1 MPGRGRDRGYKG
13 PKKKVATPKLSS
25 QPDVRRGRGYQPATV
40 NDARRGRGYKP
51 ATLAPVKD
59 ERAEALAAAQ
69 PPPLNRPTMYTR
81 FGVAPTAP
89 SPFGGA
95 TTPPQGTPTFYT
107 KFGVAPLMPRRATGT
122 IHDTGVSQPSLS
134 ARHGWHYQT
143 MLKLSEEFE
152 EAQKRKALGI
162 IPEAQGMLASPPPE
176 VPTEPYAEN
185 GGYGYG
191 YGGYG
196 GGGGGGGDYTYP
208 TYSNPFSQYQPGYA
222 AQGSPGQAQMGIRT
236 AAPVNQYKPYATQ
249 NQAPRGLQLLTNWR
263 I

>member
-25 QPDVRRGRGYQPATV
+25 QPDARRGRGYQPAAV

-81 FGVAPTAP
+81 FGVAPAAT

-122 IHDTGVSQPSLS
+122 IHNTGGSEPSLS
-134 ARHGWHYQT
+134 ARHGWHMQT
-143 MLKLSEEFE
+143 MLRNI
-152 EAQKRKALGI
+152 QPGGVTGV

-176 VPTEPYAEN
+176 VPTEPYVEN

-208 TYSNPFSQYQPGYA
+208 TYSNPFSQYQQSYPV
-222 AQGSPGQAQMGIRT
+222 QGIPAPQAPTFRTAGQAN
-236 AAPVNQYKPYATQ
+236 PYKPYATQ
-249 NQAPRGLQLLTNWR
+249 NQAQRWISMLTNWR

>member
-25 QPDVRRGRGYQPATV
+25 QPDARRGRGYQPAAV

-59 ERAEALAAAQ
+59 ERAEALAAVQ

-81 FGVAPTAP
+81 FGVAPTAT

-134 ARHGWHYQT
+134 ARHGWHMQT
-143 MLKLSEEFE
+143 MLRNIQPGGVK
-152 EAQKRKALGI
+152 GV
-162 IPEAQGMLASPPPE
+162 IPEAQGRVASPPPE
-176 VPTEPYAEN
+176 VPTEPYVEN

-191 YGGYG
+191 YGGY
-196 GGGGGGGDYTYP
+196 GGGGGGDYTYP

-222 AQGSPGQAQMGIRT
+222 AQSSPGQAQMGMR
-236 AAPVNQYKPYATQ
+236 AVQPGNQYKPYATQ
-249 NQAPRGLQLLTNWR
+249 NQAARWLQLLTNWR